1 MKIFKKTEKKEWTEF
16 QKSLDYF
23 LEKEDIKLRDRFI
36 EAMNNKNVKL
46 GGEIL
51 LQRMNILCIREKAG
65 IY

>member
-1 MKIFKKTEKKEWTEF
+1 MRILKKTEKKEWTEF

-23 LEKEDIKLRDRFI
+23 LEKEDIKLRDRFR

>member
-1 MKIFKKTEKKEWTEF
+1 MRIFKKTEKKEWTEF

-23 LEKEDIKLRDRFI
+23 LEKEDIKLRDRFR

>member
-1 MKIFKKTEKKEWTEF
+1 MRIFKKTEKKEWTEF

-23 LEKEDIKLRDRFI
+23 LEKEDIKLRDRFR

-51 LQRMNILCIREKAG
+51 FQRMNILCIREKAG

>member
-23 LEKEDIKLRDRFI
+23 LEKEDIKLRDRFR